1 MSIFSEL
8 KRRNVFKVA
17 AAYIIVGWLVMQVGD
32 TLAPALYLPKWVNS
46 LLAFFLILGFPLAIF
61 FAWAYEVTPD
71 GIKKEKNVEKSRS
84 ITHST
89 GQKLNY
95 TIIGLLVIAL
105 GYFIWESRFYKT
117 DRDALGEHPTSSQ
130 STAET
135 PHTAD
140 KVTPGVS
147 IESPASAPIDR
158 KSIAVIPF
166 RNRSADEENAA
177 FFSDGVHDELL
188 TNLSKIKALKVISRT
203 SVMSYRDTT
212 KNLRQIGA
220 ELGVANILEGGVQ
233 RAGDKIRIN
242 VQLIDAAS
250 DEHLWA
256 NVYDRQLTA
265 ENIFAIQSEIARAI
279 AGALEATLTPGE
291 EAQLEKT
298 PTKNL
303 QAYDNLLIA
312 RQLLDRGN
320 WQDLRDAQSY
330 LGKAIELDP
339 LFVQAYVSLAN
350 SYADLL
356 ETGAVVLQDVIEP
369 WEEAIQTA
377 LALDENDANAHAAYA
392 RYLWRNEKDGVEKAY
407 EKARQLEPANVDI
420 MQMYGQYLRK
430 SFQLEQALR
439 VYQLAWELDPVSIQ
453 TLYGLGRIYQAR
465 RESDKALEL
474 YRRIR
479 QLDPTNPMGIGPTAG
494 LYLSSGNLVEGTRWL
509 FKAMSSDPEDSDL
522 SNWVVRTYIDLGD
535 FNRARQWLSWAEQS
549 QNLNPMTLTDR
560 AMLDVFEGNSD
571 TAMELGRQTLENHTF
586 DRWGSE
592 TVAVRTLLIEAI
604 DQGRTDS
611 ALELLRRVQPE
622 LFETAPTI
630 NGGNAVQAVDTAH
643 LLLLAG
649 QSEMAAK
656 MLQAVLAAYD
666 VPYVISDDWVRT
678 GKAQALALLGEKEA
692 ALNELRQQV
701 DNGWRLL
708 WRWDTELSP
717 NFESLREEP
726 EFLAIIEFLDADM
739 ARQLEDVR
747 AMEAA
752 GEIPLPPGV
761 SVQ

>member
-32 TLAPALYLPKWVNS
+32 TLAPALYLPEWVNS
-46 LLAFFLILGFPLAIF
+46 LLAYFLILGFPLALF
-61 FAWAYEVTPD
+61 FAWAYEMTPD
-71 GIKKEKNVEKSRS
+71 GIKKEKDIDKASS
-84 ITHST
+84 ITDTT

-95 TIIGLLVIAL
+95 TIIGLLVMAL
-105 GYFIWESRFYKT
+105 GYFVWESRFYEE
-117 DRDALGEHPTSSQ
+117 DPGVSQ
-130 STAET
+130 STAGTSHTTGKAT
-135 PHTAD
+135 PD
-140 KVTPGVS
+140 DS
-147 IESPASAPIDR
+147 IEKPAPALIDS

-188 TNLSKIKALKVISRT
+188 TNLSKIEDLKVISRT

-212 KNLRQIGA
+212 KNLRQIGV

-233 RAGDKIRIN
+233 RAGDQVRIN

-265 ENIFAIQSEIARAI
+265 ENIFTIQSEIAHAI

-291 EAQLEKT
+291 EAQLVTT
-298 PTKNL
+298 PTNNL
-303 QAYDNLLIA
+303 EAYDNLLMA
-312 RQLLDRGN
+312 RQLLERGN

-350 SYADLL
+350 SYANLL
-356 ETGAVVLQDVIEP
+356 ETGAVVLQEINEP
-369 WEEAIQTA
+369 WGEAIQTA
-377 LALDENDANAHAAYA
+377 LSLDENDANANAAHAQ
-392 RYLWRNEKDGVEKAY
+392 YLWRNGKEGVEKAFD
-407 EKARQLEPANVDI
+407 KARQLEPANVNI

-430 SFQLEQALR
+430 TFQLEQALQIA
-439 VYQLAWELDPVSIQ
+439 QLALELDPVSIQ
-453 TLYGLGRIYQAR
+453 NISGLARIYEAR
-465 RESDKALEL
+465 REMYKVLEL
-474 YRRIR
+474 NARIR
-479 QLDPTNPMGIGPTAG
+479 QLDPTNPLGIGPTAG
-494 LYLSSGNLVEGTRWL
+494 PYLSIGNLVEGNRWL
-509 FKAMSSDPEDSDL
+509 FKAMASDPEDSDI

-535 FNRARQWLSWAEQS
+535 LNRARQWLSWTEQN
-549 QNLNPMTLTDR
+549 QNLNPMTLTNR
-560 AMLDVFEGNSD
+560 AILDVIESNPD
-571 TAMELGRQTLENHTF
+571 AAMELGRQTLENHTF
-586 DRWGSE
+586 NRWGSE
-592 TVAVRTLLIEAI
+592 TLAVRTLLIGAI

-611 ALELLRRVQPE
+611 ALELLRQVQPE

-630 NGGNAVQAVDTAH
+630 NGGNAVQAVDIAH
-643 LLLLAG
+643 LLQLAG
-649 QSEMAAK
+649 QNKMAGK
-656 MLQAVLAAYD
+656 LLQAVLEAYD
-666 VPYVISDDWVRT
+666 VPYAISDEWLRT
-678 GKAQALALLGEKEA
+678 GKAQALALLGENEA

-701 DNGWRLL
+701 NNGWRHL
-708 WRWDTELSP
+708 WRWDTELNP

-761 SVQ
+761 STQ